1 MLKRL
6 FCTMLTLAMV
16 IPGGAAVS
24 AESNDGT
31 AKNEQ
36 AQTEEFKGFDL
47 TFDDNA
53 ENFGFTDITVKSS
66 VSSVQGKNGN
76 GLSLMGVS
84 HYLNMPGGYTDGG
97 VYRYSFDFKKYE
109 NENLGAIVRFVGY
122 DHGNSATGF
131 DANKVFE
138 SIYLDTAFRYYN
150 NLNGIKESNWRT
162 WKMSDNIAEIKQGVW
177 NHIDIYLDMY
187 ARYVY
192 YYYNNEFLGK
202 DKICPDLKQIW
213 GVDFSVEKGRCVI
226 DNYKLERLDFAKQK
240 ELSES
245 GVNIPQELIA
255 PLDVSFAETNF
266 GYNFYGTQAE
276 LLMNLKNDSGAAG
289 EFNMTYEVVDD
300 KGFVIETKTEKLSF
314 KADEKKEHKVKVNP
328 NKYGLFTL
336 RVKAESD
343 KAKYSTNK
351 KQRFALIKSPQE
363 GLINKKMGVHTLF
376 GNDPSHLPYQSGIM
390 SIFEKAGFSNVR
402 SSISRHG
409 ITNWEGWTGGKI
421 DYGYYQPELDYKK
434 TSKLDNMILLSGS
447 CVGFGHMPV
456 TDAEL
461 NDWYNFCYQV
471 ALDTKDY
478 TSSYEIWNE
487 PNATYFNRN
496 ATPEQYGHLVKVARD
511 AIKKANPNA
520 KIIGISLSGT
530 GVGYTE
536 AVLKTAAEY
545 MDGVAIHP
553 YMWMQGPEGGN
564 MVVKAQKI
572 REVMNKYGM
581 QDKPLWF
588 TEIGWYSAVGT
599 DNQTA
604 YTVEMFLLNEIY
616 KMADLIHVF
625 RYTDDDNLPR
635 EGFGLVNSLIDN
647 DPFLARPVLAAL
659 SAYNDLMI
667 DCEYTE
673 TIDYDESQKLYK
685 FKLRDGRTALVMWN
699 KDENREISLRIDAE
713 SVDVYDI
720 YGNVSSISG
729 IDNKYQ
735 FSCTN
740 MPMYV
745 VGNFDKIEKC
755 DELFNIDKEL
765 LKIVNHDK
773 TDIKLSNMTGKELTV
788 KIDTTS
794 QISAENEMKLGN
806 EQKAVI
812 LKADDISKNRP
823 KAAVET
829 KTGEVHTSAIEDIY
843 DDFGNGAEIAFYD
856 GDNLLYKKRLEVEC
870 VDAIDVTHYSE
881 HFAGERW
888 QYVAEVTN
896 NTYDTPL
903 DGTIKINASK
913 SFSSLIPMW
922 RLGTIKP
929 GETKKTTFPIPDL
942 LDYSDLTF
950 DAELVMS
957 NGYSVDLSRE
967 LSFRAMPKARTA
979 PKIDGVISDGEW
991 NTAYVIGMN
1000 DKNGNYIPLGDE
1012 NFGGNSD
1019 ASAKI
1024 YMEFDDNNFY
1034 FGAEVTDDV
1043 QSDDPDRGLWAGD
1056 SFQIATALQKTTA
1069 APYTELTIGLQNGK
1083 AEISRSSG
1091 LVAQMIAVDIP
1102 HELEIVRDES
1112 RKVTTYEL
1120 SIPLTEMYPAN
1131 FKIKNYPS
1139 LLLSVLLNDKDKE
1152 DYPDGGEGRDG
1163 MFEYGSGIGNSK
1175 NPAQFLDFN
1184 LVR

>member
-6 FCTMLTLAMV
+6 FCTMLALAMV

-36 AQTEEFKGFDL
+36 TQTEEFKGFDL

-53 ENFGFTDITVKSS
+53 ENYGFTDISVKSS
-66 VSSVQGKNGN
+66 AKSDKGKDGN
-76 GLSLMGVS
+76 GLSMMGVS
-84 HYLNMPGGYTDGG
+84 HYLNMPGGFASDG

-109 NENLGAIVRFVGY
+109 NEELGAIVRFVGY

-150 NLNGIKESNWRT
+150 NLNGIKQSNWRT
-162 WKMSDNIAEIKQGVW
+162 WTMSDNIAEIEQGVW

-192 YYYNNEFLGK
+192 YYYNNKLLGK
-202 DKICPDLKQIW
+202 DKICPDLKQLW
-213 GVDFSVEKGRCVI
+213 GVDFTVEKGRCVI

-245 GVNIPQELIA
+245 GVNIPRELIA

-343 KAKYSTNK
+343 KAEYSTNK

-376 GNDPSHLPYQSGIM
+376 GNDLSQIPYMSGIM

-402 SSISRHG
+402 SSISRNG
-409 ITNWEGWTGGKI
+409 INNWQGWTGGKI

-434 TSKLDNMILLSGS
+434 TSKLDNMILLAGS
-447 CVGFGHMPV
+447 CVFNNHIPV

-461 NDWYNFCYQV
+461 NDWYNYCYQV

-487 PNATYFNRN
+487 PNASSFNKN
-496 ATPEQYGHLVKVARD
+496 ATPEQYGNIVKVARD
-511 AIKKANPNA
+511 AVKKANPNA

-564 MVVKAQKI
+564 MVGKVQKI

-616 KMADLIHVF
+616 KMADLIYVF

-699 KDENREISLRIDAE
+699 NDENREISLKIDAE
-713 SVDVYDI
+713 NLDVYDI
-720 YGNVSSISG
+720 YGNVSRISG

-794 QISAENEMKLGN
+794 QISAEKEMKLGN
-806 EQKAVI
+806 EQKAVM

-942 LDYSDLTF
+942 LDYNDLTF

-979 PKIDGVISDGEW
+979 PKIDGIIEPGEW
-991 NTAYVIGMN
+991 NTAYAVEMN
-1000 DKNGNYIPLGDE
+1000 DKSGNYIPLGDE

-1069 APYTELTIGLQNGK
+1069 APYTELTMGLQNGK

-1102 HELEIVRDES
+1102 HELEITRDES